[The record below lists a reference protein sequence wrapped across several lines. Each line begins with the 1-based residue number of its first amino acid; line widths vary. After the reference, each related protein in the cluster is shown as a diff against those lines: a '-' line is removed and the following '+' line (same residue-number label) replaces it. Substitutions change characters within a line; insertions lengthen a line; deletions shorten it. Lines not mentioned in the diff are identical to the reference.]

1 MKTLLETIIET
12 IEEGYSITF
21 DKEFIESIKIT
32 IKQKNSYLYGGMIF
46 KENTDDSIGKILPEI
61 PFINK
66 INEMKKNYNC
76 LITDKLSD

>member
-1 MKTLLETIIET
+1 
-12 IEEGYSITF
+12 
-21 DKEFIESIKIT
+21 
-32 IKQKNSYLYGGMIF
+32 MIF